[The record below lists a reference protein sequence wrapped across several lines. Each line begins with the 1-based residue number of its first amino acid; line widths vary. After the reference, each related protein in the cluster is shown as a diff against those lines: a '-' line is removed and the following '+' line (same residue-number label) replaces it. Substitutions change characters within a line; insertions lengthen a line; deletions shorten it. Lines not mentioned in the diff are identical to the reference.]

1 MNFRQL
7 SDPELA
13 RLGKEDQ
20 PALFEY
26 MVSARRAGRL
36 DDAKRAAQILAYS
49 YERMVTGYLWQKIGS
64 KGPMVVDEL
73 AGQTLADA
81 VRAAGNFKG
90 STMGEFRSLVFT
102 IARRRRA
109 DYLEKHSVKDEKG
122 EKQQVVEEPWEKD
135 FGEGPTERPAD
146 GRHETD
152 PTDAIGKKSI
162 FSQAFDELNQESHKL
177 VICLVRFYDLPHKEV
192 AEKVNS
198 QFGDQLTD
206 PMTEQNVNQINSR
219 FDKRLDELLRE
230 AEDPPPP
237 DHDD

>member
-7 SDPELA
+7 SDPELD

-36 DDAKRAAQILAYS
+36 EDAKRAAQILAYS
-49 YERMVTGYLWQKIGS
+49 YDRIVRGYMRNKIGS

-122 EKQQVVEEPWEKD
+122 EKRQVVEEPWEKD

-152 PTDAIGKKSI
+152 PTDADRADERLHSSVRRAEAGLT
-162 FSQAFDELNQESHKL
+162 QARH
-177 VICLVRFYDLPHKEV
+177 LPG
-192 AEKVNS
+192 S
-198 QFGDQLTD
+198 
-206 PMTEQNVNQINSR
+206 
-219 FDKRLDELLRE
+219 LL
-230 AEDPPPP
+230 
-237 DHDD
+237 